1 MYENKSFNKFNKKI
15 LLRGGN
21 MEIELNEILN
31 NSHNRNMKERII
43 IFDDKGDYY
52 IFKHSNIM
60 ERVKQMKVER
70 FEIVSE
76 KLIVL
81 KVEGIINDVMK
92 VKGVVNEG
100 R

>member
-1 MYENKSFNKFNKKI
+1 
-15 LLRGGN
+15 
-21 MEIELNEILN
+21 MEIELNEILL

-70 FEIVSE
+70 FEIVSD

-81 KVEGIINDVMK
+81 KVEGVIN
-92 VKGVVNEG
+92 E
-100 R
+100 

>member
-1 MYENKSFNKFNKKI
+1 MKIELNKI
-15 LLRGGN
+15 LL
-21 MEIELNEILN
+21 

-60 ERVKQMKVER
+60 ERVKHMKVER

-76 KLIVL
+76 KLIVM
-81 KVEGIINDVMK
+81 KVEGEI
-92 VKGVVNEG
+92 NEG

>member
-1 MYENKSFNKFNKKI
+1 
-15 LLRGGN
+15 
-21 MEIELNEILN
+21 MEIELNEILL
-31 NSHNRNMKERII
+31 NSHNRNMKEKIV

-76 KLIVL
+76 KLIVM
-81 KVEGIINDVMK
+81 KVEGVI
-92 VKGVVNEG
+92 NEG

>member
-1 MYENKSFNKFNKKI
+1 
-15 LLRGGN
+15 
-21 MEIELNEILN
+21 MEIELNEILL
-31 NSHNRNMKERII
+31 NSHNRNMKEKIV
-43 IFDDKGDYY
+43 IFDDKGDFY

-70 FEIVSE
+70 FEIVSD

-81 KVEGIINDVMK
+81 KVEGVI
-92 VKGVVNEG
+92 NEG

>member
-1 MYENKSFNKFNKKI
+1 
-15 LLRGGN
+15 
-21 MEIELNEILN
+21 MEIELNEILL

-60 ERVKQMKVER
+60 ERIKQIKVER
-70 FEIVSE
+70 FEIVSD

-81 KVEGIINDVMK
+81 KVEGVI
-92 VKGVVNEG
+92 NEG

>member
-1 MYENKSFNKFNKKI
+1 
-15 LLRGGN
+15 
-21 MEIELNEILN
+21 MEIELNEILL

-60 ERVKQMKVER
+60 ERIKQMKVDR

-76 KLIVL
+76 KLIVI
-81 KVEGIINDVMK
+81 KVEGVI
-92 VKGVVNEG
+92 NEG
-100 R
+100 K

>member
-1 MYENKSFNKFNKKI
+1 
-15 LLRGGN
+15 
-21 MEIELNEILN
+21 MEIELNEILL

-60 ERVKQMKVER
+60 ERVKHMKVDR

-76 KLIVL
+76 KLIVI
-81 KVEGIINDVMK
+81 KVEGVI
-92 VKGVVNEG
+92 NEG
-100 R
+100 I

>member
-1 MYENKSFNKFNKKI
+1 
-15 LLRGGN
+15 
-21 MEIELNEILN
+21 MEIELNEILL

-60 ERVKQMKVER
+60 ERVKQMKVDR

-76 KLIVL
+76 KLIVI
-81 KVEGIINDVMK
+81 KVEGVIND
-92 VKGVVNEG
+92 G

>member
-1 MYENKSFNKFNKKI
+1 
-15 LLRGGN
+15 
-21 MEIELNEILN
+21 MEIELNEILL

-76 KLIVL
+76 KLIVM
-81 KVEGIINDVMK
+81 KVEGKI
-92 VKGVVNEG
+92 NEG

>member
-1 MYENKSFNKFNKKI
+1 MK
-15 LLRGGN
+15 
-21 MEIELNEILN
+21 IELNEILL

-60 ERVKQMKVER
+60 ERVKQMKVDR

-76 KLIVL
+76 KLIVI
-81 KVEGIINDVMK
+81 KVEGVI
-92 VKGVVNEG
+92 NEG